1 MDSYLDTFTRLF
13 AGEEGEVPLS
23 LPLHSQV
30 TVPLPTY
37 KSSFADSDP
46 WKQTISLATKW
57 HHTSAAELVPEEPN
71 TCLCISTDTA
81 GICPSADTHH
91 MERQHRMGPGGYEW
105 LSNKQ
110 IAVLGV
116 GKR

>member
-71 TCLCISTDTA
+71 TCLNV
-81 GICPSADTHH
+81 SALILQVFAQVLTHITWKDNTGWVQVA
-91 MERQHRMGPGGYEW
+91 MSG
-105 LSNKQ
+105 
-110 IAVLGV
+110 
-116 GKR
+116 